1 MRLDLVADD
10 ADRKNTTRIEHK
22 GRAYTVQVVLYVK
35 SILRIK
41 FDIYEEINAFLASLP
56 LELQDRLF
64 DQYWN
69 VFQAMEDITVQRDS
83 AQLIDRIATEVARLF
98 ELVPEHLFTNWITDS
113 RSGILLPP
121 KVEFEKES
129 MYEDMTYSLDDHI
142 RLAGYAL
149 AMRLMMPIWGMYNRS
164 ANEEKETAFK
174 EMNSVRLISK
184 SWLVTCAACQR
195 LKVFITRVLQPSANK
210 ANITAAFAGIGRD
223 QTVDYQLSKVTVRR
237 LPIAPISNDPDYDKS
252 TLVSNI
258 YNFIKPTP
266 MTSLDRNFDASVADK
281 HSIINSGDGEERT
294 SFSENYKIRERLS
307 AGDSVIISYSI
318 ANTDLLIKEIDPTVP
333 KEIVNICKAVVNN
346 HDVTRLLP
354 HQISL
359 LKFVIGIAHAPD
371 SIDCGV
377 DAKAILS
384 AICVTQAMLWHWGF
398 PHLAAMLTVVVPENN
413 ILRERGQTNRLTKDE
428 TLRMKELYPYNIPV
442 GKNFKGD
449 EYIKA
454 ERDNTTSF
462 IAIREF
468 ADWTESRT
476 WITSCPDVLLE
487 QCIGHTAQ
495 RHIIT
500 PENIKSMISK
510 LIVKIN
516 DVMDSNYKRRKSGE

>member
-1 MRLDLVADD
+1 MRLDLIADD
-10 ADRKNTTRIEHK
+10 ADRKNTCRIEHK

-41 FDIYEEINAFLASLP
+41 FDIYEEINAFLAILP
-56 LELQDRLF
+56 LEQQDRLF
-64 DQYWN
+64 EQYWN

-83 AQLIDRIATEVARLF
+83 VQLVDRIATEVARLF
-98 ELVPEHLFTNWITDS
+98 DIVPEHLFNAWITDP

-121 KVEFEKES
+121 RVEFEKES
-129 MYEDMTYSLDDHI
+129 MYEDMTYSLEDHI
-142 RLAGYAL
+142 KLAGYAL
-149 AMRLMMPIWGMYNRS
+149 ALRLMMPIWGMYNRS

-174 EMNSVRLISK
+174 EMNSVKLIAY
-184 SWLVTCAACQR
+184 SWLSTCAAKER
-195 LKVFITRVLQPSANK
+195 LKTFTARVLQPAANK

-223 QTVDYQLSKVTVRR
+223 ETVDYQLSKVIVRR
-237 LPIAPISNDPDYDKS
+237 LPIAPINNDPDYDKS
-252 TLVSNI
+252 TLVSNV

-266 MTSLDRNFDASVADK
+266 MTSLDRNFDATVADK
-281 HSIINSGDGEERT
+281 HSILNSGDGEERT

-307 AGDSVIISYSI
+307 AGDAEIISYSI
-318 ANTDLLIKEIDPTVP
+318 ADTDLLVKEIDPTLP
-333 KEIVNICKAVVNN
+333 KHILQECSQALGN

-354 HQISL
+354 HQIAL
-359 LKFVIGIAHAPD
+359 LKFVIGIAHSPD

-377 DAKAILS
+377 NAKAILS

-398 PHLAAMLTVVVPENN
+398 HHLAAMLTVVVPENN
-413 ILRERGQTNRLTKDE
+413 IVRERGQTNRLTKEE
-428 TLRMKELYPYNIPV
+428 TLRMKDLYPYNIPV

-449 EYIKA
+449 EYLKA

-476 WITSCPDVLLE
+476 WITTCPELLLE
-487 QCIGHTAQ
+487 HCIGHTAQ
-495 RHIIT
+495 RYIIT
-500 PENIKSMISK
+500 PENIKSMLSK

-516 DVMDSNYKRRKSGE
+516 DVMDSNYKRKKLGE